1 MNRRLRPNFAYL
13 DNGKFP
19 IAFAHRGGDAL
30 GADIENTLKAF
41 RSAYE
46 LGYRYMETDVILSAD
61 KKVVAI
67 HGSKNPKEQ
76 ARTGLPL
83 RSILQTLEYEEIR
96 RRYKMGGEDI
106 PLLGDLFDEFDDIRV
121 NIDPKTDEVVGPLG
135 RLLVDRSLEDRV
147 GIGSFS
153 YKRTKGVAEIL
164 GGQDR
169 VCTAVGRLGAV
180 ASKARLAPY
189 LSRTQAACLQLPY
202 EKVSESM
209 VSIAHDQ
216 GMQVHVWTVNEVPR
230 MHFALTMHVNGIMAD
245 NVIGLKEVMQS
256 RGQWPEA
263 A

>member
-1 MNRRLRPNFAYL
+1 MDRRIRPNFAYL
-13 DNGKFP
+13 DNGEFP

-41 RSAYE
+41 RSAHE

-67 HGSKNPKEQ
+67 HGSKNLKEQ
-76 ARTGLPL
+76 VRTGLPL
-83 RSILQTLEYEEIR
+83 RSILQSLEYKEIR

-121 NIDPKTDEVVGPLG
+121 NIDPKTDEVVRPLG
-135 RLLVDRSLEDRV
+135 RLLIDRSLTDRI

-153 YKRTKGVAEIL
+153 YRRTKGVAEIL

-180 ASKARLAPY
+180 ASMARIALY
-189 LSRTQAACLQLPY
+189 LSRTRAACLQLPH

-209 VSIAHDQ
+209 VSMAHRQ
-216 GMQVHVWTVNEVPR
+216 GLKLHVWTVNEMPR
-230 MHFALTMHVNGIMAD
+230 MRTALTMRVDGIMTD
-245 NVIGLKEVMQS
+245 NVIGLKEVLRS